1 MRRGKRVLLV
11 AHCVLNQNAVVSPL
25 ARAPGALVP
34 AIKPA
39 LEAGIGLLQLPCS
52 EKACGGLSRA
62 SSMTREEYDTVEY
75 RRLCARLARR
85 VADDL
90 EPLLADG
97 CRVVGVLG
105 IDGSPSCSVEEPQG
119 ILREELFKLDQ
130 LRPAPRL
137 GIPDGCC
144 GVGEG
149 SRPRSGP
156 DAIPTGYPEFWRR
169 LTSMLAAGVEVDQ
182 AQGANDT
189 TPR

>member
-11 AHCVLNQNAVVSPL
+11 AHCVLNQNAVVPPL

-34 AIKPA
+34 AIEPA
-39 LEAGIGLLQLPCS
+39 LEAGIGLFQLPCP
-52 EKACGGLSRA
+52 EMAFGGLSRA
-62 SSMTREEYDTVEY
+62 SMTREEYDTLEY

-85 VADDL
+85 VVDDL

-105 IDGSPSCSVEEPQG
+105 IGGSPSCSVEASHG
-119 ILREELFKLDQ
+119 ILMEELFKLDQ

-149 SRPRSGP
+149 SGPRSGP

-169 LTSMLAAGVEVDQ
+169 LTSMLSAGEEVGQ
-182 AQGANDT
+182 AQKANDT
-189 TPR
+189 TPG